1 MPWYRKYGKL
11 EDPLT
16 DKEFREGMET
26 GKFLNLRQK
35 SYPIILYYSAVRKSE
50 ALRATRDEFIITK
63 NKIIWDVGPRLKKL
77 RHKQN
82 GKALTDEEYKELLK
96 LRRRQL
102 STPPLVLPLNAPYM
116 DIIKDVLLQTPKG
129 ARVWPY
135 CPRTSYNIVARVFK
149 YPHFFRLSRITN
161 FFLDGWTIPQVRSW
175 TGLSLAALN
184 YYVGVVDIKKM
195 GESLA
200 NKNAE
205 IKS

>member
-1 MPWYRKYGKL
+1 MPNYTKYGKL
-11 EDPLT
+11 EDPIT
-16 DKEFREGMET
+16 KKEFIEGMER

-35 SYPIILYYSAVRKSE
+35 AYPILLYYTAVRKTE
-50 ALRATRDEFIITK
+50 ALRSTRDEFTITK

-77 RHKQN
+77 RHKQK
-82 GKALTDEEYKELLK
+82 GKILTQSEYEELLR

-102 STPPLVLPLNAPYM
+102 STPPLSLPLNAPYI
-116 DIIKDVLLQTPKG
+116 DVLKEVLLQTPKG
-129 ARVWPY
+129 VKVWPY
-135 CPRTSYNIVARVFK
+135 CPKTAYNIVARTFK

-195 GESLA
+195 GESLGV
-200 NKNAE
+200 NDEK
-205 IKS
+205 KS